1 MFDHMLAKAPSAP
14 PKRINKNKER
24 DFMFRSS
31 SENFQA
37 VGLQAPLPHMNQAV
51 PERDQCERRAIISSI
66 VTNVSRRQTSDN

>member
-1 MFDHMLAKAPSAP
+1 MFH
-14 PKRINKNKER
+14 
-24 DFMFRSS
+24 SS

-37 VGLQAPLPHMNQAV
+37 MGLQAPLPHLNHTV